1 MRRNAIGLLGI
12 ALVAFTLACSADAPA
27 PTPPNGGGGN
37 PRVTPGASPL
47 QIRLFT
53 SNPNPTAGT
62 CSLVQ
67 AIVSLN
73 GANVPDGTG
82 VAFSTDFGVF
92 QQNGEAVVSVTTQ
105 NSASV
110 TAICS
115 VSAGIANVRASA
127 TVSGQTGSSTIP
139 ISFQPSS
146 QAAPFF
152 SSCSPSFASNTGGD
166 TVTLNGGRFFG
177 SPATTRV
184 TFTAAGVT
192 REALVTDVTATSV
205 TVRTP
210 AFPEA
215 ISPSVPVT
223 MTLVLGTNT
232 SSPFTLTIPNC
243 FAFGTAAGNTP
254 SITAILPAT
263 GSKSGNTRVTI
274 VGSGFSSPLQVFF
287 GPVEAQVLSIS
298 YNQIIVLT
306 PPVIAGGPVV
316 VGTPVDVRVHEVT
329 SGTDGVLAG
338 GYRYTTPIAI
348 TSVGA
353 NEQRVD
359 SPFQQVTI
367 FGQGFESP
375 VAVSLAGITATVIS
389 VSSTE
394 ILVLPGNPALSTCTD
409 LSGPVT
415 VTNINTGETVSG
427 SIFRYLV
434 QQTGPIITGVNPGAG
449 TANSVITITGGN
461 FAGSGSTGSGRIIS
475 VSIGGRGAS
484 FTVLSDNVI
493 SAIVPDPGTA
503 APTCPA
509 GTPVGTL
516 ITSGAAVNVVLTSNV
531 TGCTATATGA
541 FLYQQAC
548 VAAAAGVASQG
559 NR

>member
-27 PTPPNGGGGN
+27 PTPPNGGGGT
-37 PRVTPGASPL
+37 PRVTPGASAL

-53 SNPNPTAGT
+53 SNPNPTAGN

-92 QQNGEAVVSVTTQ
+92 QQNGQAVVSVTTQ
-105 NSASV
+105 NSAAV

-115 VSAGIANVRASA
+115 ASAGLANVRASA
-127 TVSGQTGSSTIP
+127 TVGGQTGSSTIA
-139 ISFQPSS
+139 ISFQPSAQS
-146 QAAPFF
+146 APFF
-152 SSCSPSFASNTGGD
+152 SSCSPSFASNVGGD

-184 TFTAAGVT
+184 TFSAAGVT

-223 MTLVLGTNT
+223 MTLILGTNT
-232 SSPFTLTIPNC
+232 SSPVTLTIPNC

-254 SITAILPAT
+254 TITAILPAT
-263 GSKSGNTRVTI
+263 GTKTGNTRVTI

-287 GPVEAQVLSIS
+287 GGVEAQVLSIS

-316 VGTPVDVRVHEVT
+316 VGAPVDVRVHEVT

-348 TSVGA
+348 TAVSA
-353 NEQRVD
+353 SQQRVD
-359 SPFQQVTI
+359 APFQQVVI

-375 VAVSLAGITATVIS
+375 VAVSLAGIAATVIS

-394 ILVLPGNPALSTCTD
+394 IIVLPSAPLTGNCTD
-409 LSGPVT
+409 ISGEVT
-415 VTNINTGETVSG
+415 VTNINTGEQAKGPNFTYLVSQTKPSITSISATPSTPLGGTTIQVSG
-427 SIFRYLV
+427 SNLGSVTSVTVAGNSVGFSVFGGSLQITAGDLSNGV
-434 QQTGPIITGVNPGAG
+434 QPVCPSGTFSG
-449 TANSVITITGGN
+449 TAVPVGSAVSV
-461 FAGSGSTGSGRIIS
+461 
-475 VSIGGRGAS
+475 
-484 FTVLSDNVI
+484 VLSN
-493 SAIVPDPGTA
+493 
-503 APTCPA
+503 A
-509 GTPVGTL
+509 G
-516 ITSGAAVNVVLTSNV
+516 
-531 TGCTATATGA
+531 GCTATGT
-541 FLYQQAC
+541 FQPTRAC
-548 VAAAAGVASQG
+548 VAPTPTPGPSPTPTP
-559 NR
+559 